1 MTEFH
6 RYIVIFNFVAFLG
19 FNKQFSS
26 ELGYNQ
32 NKRHRCVT
40 LNGELI
46 ELTGAMSGGG
56 KPK

>member
-1 MTEFH
+1 MRDTLICED
-6 RYIVIFNFVAFLG
+6 IDIA
-19 FNKQFSS
+19 S